1 MKNHYKCPCCKAK
14 KTFKF
19 IETFDL
25 EQSSTTSITNKKT
38 KFTHLPYYCDNCGHI
53 WNTKPPTETQLK
65 DYYQDQVMHVAE
77 DYDVEKRMN
86 WINETVG
93 SLKGI
98 KLLDFGSNS
107 SSFFIIP
114 LKIMEY

>member
-1 MKNHYKCPCCKAK
+1 
-14 KTFKF
+14 
-19 IETFDL
+19 
-25 EQSSTTSITNKKT
+25 
-38 KFTHLPYYCDNCGHI
+38 
-53 WNTKPPTETQLK
+53 
-65 DYYQDQVMHVAE
+65 MHVAE